1 MKTELSRRELKSAG
15 IKLDIL
21 NSTVD
26 LIGENSFRNLFVDEI
41 CAKAGISKV
50 TFFKYFRQKE
60 DILVYFMQIWCFKL
74 IVNFNP
80 KKYQGLHAVRHI
92 FSLINKDVEEH
103 FNLMLALIS
112 YITSINEPPPRH
124 IISLAERSLLFPEAK
139 NLEQIEILTIQ
150 QVFEKHLLEAI
161 VLKEIN
167 RKTDVK
173 GVVQL
178 ITSLFYGTALVAH
191 INGVKNKTNL
201 YDFHIDSILKGLK

>member
-1 MKTELSRRELKSAG
+1 MKPELSRRELKSAG

-26 LIGENSFRNLFVDEI
+26 LIGKNPFRNLFVEEI
-41 CAKAGISKV
+41 CEKAGISKV

-74 IVNFNP
+74 IVNFSP
-80 KKYQGLHAVRHI
+80 RKYQGLHAARYI
-92 FSLINKDVEEH
+92 FGLINKDVEEH

-112 YITSINEPPPRH
+112 YITSINEPPQRH
-124 IISLAERSLLFPEAK
+124 YITSAERTLIFPDER
-139 NLEQIEILTIQ
+139 NLDQIEILTIQ
-150 QVFEKHLLEAI
+150 QMFEKHLTEAI
-161 VLKEIN
+161 ELKELN

-191 INGVKNKTNL
+191 INGVKNKVNL